1 MNHCNATDEDWNWK
15 NQRQQASKKKSP
27 PPTSA
32 APRAPPTSVAP
43 RAPSRSTDS
52 WVQNR
57 LRRDALREAQE
68 SNLGPGPFPPNHTQ
82 AAESELYSAC
92 GGCGWHSAISVMR
105 LNHDGRCT
113 HCGRRVLV
121 RHFSDWDWD
130 DEDVDEND
138 IDFGTKVIKFRIVAK
153 EIQFDPKYR
162 DAWRKSSWIHDMAK
176 EEEDYFKYKVGDQ
189 PRLSEVLKLIPS
201 QKEEKVRRKKREGII
216 LDNPNDY
223 ALFNFLDY
231 QRVHR
236 DSPIHCK
243 ISASWQSGPRSG
255 VSVFYLVAL
264 AEINLQYL
272 TSASAKH

>member
-68 SNLGPGPFPPNHTQ
+68 SNIGPGPFPRLSNIGPGPFPPNHTHAAE

-92 GGCGWHSAISVMR
+92 SGCGWHSRKNVMR
-105 LNHDGRCT
+105 RNHDGRCM
-113 HCGRRVLV
+113 HCGRRVLF
-121 RHFSDWDWD
+121 RQPSDRGR
-130 DEDVDEND
+130 EARVVNEND

-153 EIQFDPKYR
+153 ELHSDPKYC
-162 DAWRKSSWIHDMAK
+162 DAWTQSSWIHDMAK

-189 PRLSEVLKLIPS
+189 PRLTEVLKLIPV
-201 QKEEKVRRKKREGII
+201 QKEEVVRRKKREGII

-223 ALFNFLDY
+223 ALFKFLDH
-231 QRVHR
+231 QRILR
-236 DSPIHCK
+236 DSPIHCN

-255 VSVFYLVAL
+255 VSVLISL
-264 AEINLQYL
+264 L
-272 TSASAKH
+272 

>member
-68 SNLGPGPFPPNHTQ
+68 SNIGPGPFPPNHTQ

-92 GGCGWHSAISVMR
+92 SGCGWHSRKSVMR
-105 LNHDGRCT
+105 HNHDGRCM
-113 HCGRRVLV
+113 HCGRRVLFRQPSDRDREV
-121 RHFSDWDWD
+121 R
-130 DEDVDEND
+130 VVNEND

-153 EIQFDPKYR
+153 DIQSDFKYR

-176 EEEDYFKYKVGDQ
+176 EEEDYFKYVVGDR
-189 PRLSEVLKLIPS
+189 PRLKEVMKLIPS
-201 QKEEKVRRKKREGII
+201 EKEEIVRIKKREGII
-216 LDNPNDY
+216 LDSPNDY

-231 QRVHR
+231 QRKSR
-236 DSPIHCK
+236 DSPIK
-243 ISASWQSGPRSG
+243 WNISASWQSGRRSG
-255 VSVFYLVAL
+255 VSLFISLL
-264 AEINLQYL
+264 
-272 TSASAKH
+272 

>member
-68 SNLGPGPFPPNHTQ
+68 SNLGPGPFPPNHTE

-92 GGCGWHSAISVMR
+92 SGCGWHSRKNVMR
-105 LNHDGRCT
+105 RNHDGRCM
-113 HCGRRVLV
+113 HCGRRVLFRQPSGRELWV
-121 RHFSDWDWD
+121 
-130 DEDVDEND
+130 VKEND
-138 IDFGTKVIKFRIVAK
+138 IDFGTKVINFRIVAK
-153 EIQFDPKYR
+153 ELHSDPKYC
-162 DAWRKSSWIHDMAK
+162 DAWTQSSWIHDMAK
-176 EEEDYFKYKVGDQ
+176 EEEDYFKYKVGDW
-189 PRLSEVLKLIPS
+189 PRLTEVLKLIPV
-201 QKEEKVRRKKREGII
+201 QKEEVVRRKKEEGII

-223 ALFNFLDY
+223 ALFKFLDY
-231 QRVHR
+231 QRKCG
-236 DSPIHCK
+236 DSPIHCN

-255 VSVFYLVAL
+255 VSVFISVL
-264 AEINLQYL
+264 
-272 TSASAKH
+272 